1 MANKDFPNSD
11 DDSDAFRQFKE
22 MIERLFG
29 GQFGQ
34 LPFMNLLNDPDILK
48 KLQDEGR
55 VDLGFSLATDE
66 NGNININSFTPG
78 MINPNQF
85 TPDQFNQ
92 SQQPSEEPFFDV
104 MEDGDTIIVVGDIS
118 GYNKEDIH
126 IGSKDNK
133 LVIKGKTSDKN
144 FTKEIELPAFDPKSV
159 KAKLRNGSL
168 EITVKVAPEESGY
181 KISID

>member
-1 MANKDFPNSD
+1 MANEDFPNFD
-11 DDSDAFRQFKE
+11 DDSDAFRQFKD

-34 LPFMNLLNDPDILK
+34 LPFTNFFNDPNILK
-48 KLQDEGR
+48 KLQEDGR

-66 NGNININSFTPG
+66 NGNININQFTPG
-78 MINPNQF
+78 IINPNQF
-85 TPDQFNQ
+85 TPKQE
-92 SQQPSEEPFFDV
+92 PSEEHFFDV
-104 MEDGDTIIVVGDIS
+104 MEDGDSIIIIGDVS

-126 IGSKDNK
+126 IGSKNNK
-133 LVIKGKTSDKN
+133 LIIKGKTSDKN
-144 FTKEIELPAFDPKSV
+144 FTKEIELPDFDPKSV

-168 EITVKVAPEESGY
+168 EITVTTLIEESGF

>member
-1 MANKDFPNSD
+1 MANDDFPNFD
-11 DDSDAFRQFKE
+11 DDSDAFHQFKE

-29 GQFGQ
+29 SQFGQ
-34 LPFMNLLNDPDILK
+34 NLGPFMNMFNNPDIIK

-55 VDLGFSLATDE
+55 IDLGFSLATDE

-78 MINPNQF
+78 MIAPNQF
-85 TPDQFNQ
+85 DLN
-92 SQQPSEEPFFDV
+92 QQPVEDHFFDV
-104 MEDGDTIIVVGDIS
+104 MEDSDNIIIVGDVS

-126 IGSKDNK
+126 IGSKNNK
-133 LVIKGKTSDKN
+133 LIIKGKTSDKN
-144 FTKEIELPAFDPKSV
+144 FTKEIELPDFDVKSV

-168 EITVKVAPEESGY
+168 EITVKALKEESGF